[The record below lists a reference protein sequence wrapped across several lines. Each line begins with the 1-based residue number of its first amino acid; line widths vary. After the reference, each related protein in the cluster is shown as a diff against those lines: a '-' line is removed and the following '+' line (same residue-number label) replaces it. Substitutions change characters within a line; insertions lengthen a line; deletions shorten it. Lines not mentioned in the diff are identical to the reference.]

1 MIVHLGNCL
10 NNLTKT
16 LLQEEF
22 IMENNRNFII
32 ECGILE
38 KYIGPGGDVTIPK
51 GVTEI
56 MCYTFADCTG
66 LASVT
71 IPDSVTEIGNG
82 AFQDCTGLTSM
93 PSRIASQKSGAESS
107 RTAQA

>member
-1 MIVHLGNCL
+1 
-10 NNLTKT
+10 
-16 LLQEEF
+16 
-22 IMENNRNFII
+22 MENNRNFII

-66 LASVT
+66 L
-71 IPDSVTEIGNG
+71 
-82 AFQDCTGLTSM
+82 TSM

>member
-1 MIVHLGNCL
+1 
-10 NNLTKT
+10 
-16 LLQEEF
+16 
-22 IMENNRNFII
+22 MENNRNFII

-93 PSRIASQKSGAESS
+93 PSRIAS
-107 RTAQA
+107 